1 MSLTKVSYSMI
12 SGAPTNVMDYIPPS
26 VNPAT
31 TDVTTYFAQALAVN
45 KSLYV
50 PNGTYVLG
58 DLKLETG
65 YKIVGQNKKSV
76 IFKGTATTTKII
88 KSNDSVTDYANLPSF
103 VTDLVLENFTLD
115 MSAMTDLNTYNG
127 IYLTCSYNN
136 VIRNI
141 SYITDSTF
149 PLNANPLN
157 IDGFVY
163 TTSVYDCYFPFV
175 RCYGKVPI
183 GAVNG
188 YTTTISFYN
197 LNSYGVEM
205 GYVNSTSFF
214 EPILQKEYDKFSFG
228 VGVSNITI
236 IGGDIE
242 QANEKYYLNG
252 NGNFVSNI
260 TSLNNAFGGLQGGY
274 KDSASTWASCNFFDQ
289 YTIYGPRY
297 FSALTRSGTTA
308 TGTTTQNHMLTS
320 GDSCQIVGASDANFN
335 GFVTVTVTGVK
346 TFTYTVAN
354 TGATNGYV
362 SGSYVSPDWQGN
374 GGKWYPLGTLSF
386 YRNVSGSRW
395 LTDNLYNSGNLY
407 LGSESAIS
415 DNRGIVLAAGGS
427 KVGFE
432 YQTPTDA
439 YYPAIFYNAAGT
451 SVGNIVCSSVAT
463 TYNIASDQRLKTD
476 LGVVTSTDVIAKTI
490 IHDFTWF
497 DNTKGR
503 GVFAQEAHT
512 VKPDAVFVGSDERNE
527 QGHLIHP
534 WAVDYSKYVPDLI
547 VELQALR
554 KEFEAYKASHP

>member
-1 MSLTKVSYSMI
+1 MSLTKASYSMI
-12 SGAPTNVMDYIPPS
+12 SGAPTNVMDYIPS
-26 VNPAT
+26 SINPAT
-31 TDVTTYFAQALAVN
+31 TDVTAYFAQALAVN

-65 YKIVGQNKKSV
+65 YSIVGQNKKSV
-76 IFKGTATTTKII
+76 IFKGTDTTTKII

-103 VTDLVLENFTLD
+103 VNDLVLENFTLD

-136 VIRNI
+136 VIKNI
-141 SYITDSTF
+141 SYISESAF
-149 PLNANPLN
+149 PVNANPLN

-228 VGVSNITI
+228 PGVSDITI
-236 IGGDIE
+236 IGGDVE

-274 KDSASTWASCNFFDQ
+274 KDSASTWASCNFFDE
-289 YTIYGPRY
+289 YTFYGPRY

-308 TGTTTQNHMLTS
+308 TGTTTENHMLNT
-320 GDSCQIVGASDANFN
+320 GDVCEIVGASDANFN
-335 GFVTVTVTGVK
+335 GFYSVIVTGAK

-362 SGSYVSPDWQGN
+362 TGSYVAPNWQSN
-374 GGKWYPLGTLSF
+374 GANWYPLGTTSF
-386 YRNVSGSRW
+386 WRNVAGSRW
-395 LTDNLYNSGNLY
+395 NTDTINYSSQL
-407 LGSESAIS
+407 LGATQPVS
-415 DNRGIVLAAGGS
+415 DCRGAVLAAGSS
-427 KVGFE
+427 KIGWE
-432 YQTPTDA
+432 HQTPSDN
-439 YYPAIFYNAAGT
+439 YLPEVFYNAAGF
-451 SVGNIVCSSVAT
+451 SVGNISCTNSGTAFNTSSDYRLKNNIRKMQNALQIVMLLNPVTFNWKIDNANGQGFIAHELQEVVPDCVTGKKDEIDEFGNPKYQSIDTSFLVAT
-463 TYNIASDQRLKTD
+463 LTKAIQELKQE
-476 LGVVTSTDVIAKTI
+476 
-490 IHDFTWF
+490 F
-497 DNTKGR
+497 D
-503 GVFAQEAHT
+503 
-512 VKPDAVFVGSDERNE
+512 
-527 QGHLIHP
+527 
-534 WAVDYSKYVPDLI
+534 
-547 VELQALR
+547 
-554 KEFEAYKASHP
+554 AYKATHP